1 MKFNSG
7 QFVATP
13 AVLAVV
19 PRPYIFA
26 AIARHLE
33 GDWGDVSDADK
44 RTNDRALR
52 NGDRLL
58 SVYHVK
64 SADDP
69 EQEIKFWIITE
80 ADRSATTVLLPS
92 DY

>member
-1 MKFNSG
+1 MKFNPG

-13 AVLAVV
+13 AALAVV
-19 PRPYIFA
+19 PRLLIYA
-26 AIARHLE
+26 AIARHVD
-33 GDWGDVSDADK
+33 GDWGDVCDADK
-44 RTNDRALR
+44 RTNDRALK

-58 SVYHVK
+58 SAYHVK

-69 EQEIKFWIITE
+69 EQEIEFWIITE